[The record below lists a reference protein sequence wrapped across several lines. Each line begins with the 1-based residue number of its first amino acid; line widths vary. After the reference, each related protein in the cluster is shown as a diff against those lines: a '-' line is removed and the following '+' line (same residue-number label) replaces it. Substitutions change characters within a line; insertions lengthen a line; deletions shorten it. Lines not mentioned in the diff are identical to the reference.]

1 MSTLLIPSCKS
12 ISVVVVFRQD
22 AAVGDTKQNKAKLPT
37 LSHRL
42 PISLRQEAEQRT
54 GNGESQ
60 GPRLARPAATAHLT
74 LQVEAAQHAHELQ
87 REHQLLSER
96 YFLKKKRR
104 RENDQEI
111 IR

>member
-1 MSTLLIPSCKS
+1 M
-12 ISVVVVFRQD
+12 VVVFRQD
-22 AAVGDTKQNKAKLPT
+22 AAVGDTNKTKLPT

-96 YFLKKKRR
+96 YFYKKKKKEEEKMTKR
-104 RENDQEI
+104 
-111 IR
+111 

>member
-96 YFLKKKRR
+96 YF
-104 RENDQEI
+104 
-111 IR
+111 

>member
-22 AAVGDTKQNKAKLPT
+22 AAVGDTNKTKLPT

-96 YFLKKKRR
+96 YF
-104 RENDQEI
+104 
-111 IR
+111 